1 MVTPEDHASS
11 LWFEGT
17 SDVPARPSSSVL
29 RVPFPVASNMVPSL
43 CSPGPYV
50 STRCL
55 FGILEYIASYI
66 TSSLT
71 DWFCFLVLDIGTPA
85 IEAIPLHQRVL
96 LGLIQAVAVRA
107 AGFAAVPLAALAP
120 GVK

>member
-1 MVTPEDHASS
+1 MVTPEAHASP
-11 LWFEGT
+11 LRVEGP
-17 SDVPARPSSSVL
+17 SDIPARPSSSVL
-29 RVPFPVASNMVPSL
+29 RVPFSVASNMVPSL
-43 CSPGPYV
+43 CSPGSCV
-50 STRCL
+50 RTRSL
-55 FGILEYIASYI
+55 FGILQCIASYI

-85 IEAIPLHQRVL
+85 IEAIPLHLRVL
-96 LGLIQAVAVRA
+96 LGLIQAAAVRA